1 MDTSRARGASPA
13 HSSRLPTKKN
23 SFHSLRDAKENLDR
37 RPPPPPS
44 PALATSPSAI
54 SDTSSGTGTDNGFA
68 GGAGGH
74 FGFDSRRSSTS
85 SQQSDIVRGRTS
97 TGSLGQSRIPRP
109 SPSQRPPSRQSLPH
123 TTQQG
128 PQPTPRRP
136 LSIKDAYRMAEEEE
150 AAAVAKAAQG
160 SPSPA
165 PRPWRSRAGG
175 SGPGTTPTPGAG
187 VSGRAT
193 PASTSES
200 RMQKILA
207 QSPLD
212 IGGRR
217 TARRIGELMFGRDS
231 PSRVQRRSIGGAG
244 DDDVRSIAS
253 NSSTTGHS
261 DRGDN
266 KNNNN
271 NTDLRRIR
279 YEEDQARMQV
289 AMGEKPGGLFS
300 PKARVSPKIAVAGRE
315 LHRRAS
321 NTSLSDKSK
330 VPVSVTSARTA
341 TGSQSSLGIR
351 AGKPGSYLKRMV
363 SAPENVAQQASED
376 SAAELGSSSVGSP
389 PPAVPLATR
398 SATVPTLVATQMADA
413 LLSESPGNSFAWD
426 ADEDFTAS
434 DLMASE
440 SPRIE
445 LRRGS
450 PPKSPSKSPASRPRN
465 TKLDEIRQLELD
477 ADLIFPD
484 EPSNEGRHADPDE
497 ILPGPVE
504 VDTNKDGNGFGEKTA
519 KVEKTEEDAQP
530 LRRRPGL
537 PAERTNKTLDEIR
550 AREDAPLPKRAMAAM
565 RLEEIRQQNAE
576 SRAKTPDPA
585 RKLSHE
591 HLRAERARHGKT
603 EGDEEPD
610 KENKESKEDA
620 AARAAR
626 DRALF
631 GDESEQIPN
640 TPITI
645 FRTSSTERGRK
656 LLSTED
662 GGGSDNDTA
671 KNTSVSPAASRKS
684 SSSTHSRNESQELLR
699 KLARVTTSVVAAA
712 ERKDKPMRPSASPHR
727 LAEKFSGENLRGG
740 SGSGTTTGADFA
752 MEKSSGVRFPR
763 ARDSDTLRPTVGF
776 AQLRRQ
782 SSSESASTKRSSMAQ
797 SDGDPTDRIEAEM
810 KLFAAGENHSE
821 RGSIRAPSPDEDL
834 DDVGHSGNGNGNGN
848 GNGSGSGNSSSS
860 GAKSSSLADE
870 ATPRPTKIINPLMQP
885 TPRVTGA
892 YVETPVTER
901 TEKMLEAINAEPSM
915 NAEAAAAA
923 TATTIP
929 VPAIIPLLRGTTAAT
944 DPGPAIAVAR
954 AVAAAAKLTENGSS
968 GGNGHASS
976 SSSRQKS
983 RSRSR
988 PRSRSGSQGRAPL
1001 INSAK
1006 PASARDD
1013 LLAIQRDQ
1021 QIDDSTVDDFDELL
1035 ATHTAA
1041 AEAAESAEAAQADMN
1056 RNATGN
1062 GTTDAER
1069 MRRMSQSIATYLH
1082 DVQSVKKGI
1091 ERLEDQVSHPEKSAA
1106 ALVELEKAMAE
1117 EEKAEKAP
1125 KVAKATTTQK
1135 DMGSI
1140 KSLKKEA
1147 SIDDDLGLKNIAPI
1161 ATAKQTKPQHQ
1172 RQTSSVSSTTR
1183 TKDVLRSEK
1192 DTAAAASS
1200 SSKPLVDTP
1209 TVSYVQIPLPRLY
1222 RASPNVKLTFLGVL
1236 VLLLS
1241 IWFAAESTAC
1251 AIFCRPVA
1259 CQSGQAC
1266 QWSPDDPSFGA
1277 AIPIK
1282 LDQWLTGGRGRML
1295 ATWAGEEVGDWMAD
1309 AWDAATGTDI
1319 RQVDSTYFSFE
1330 EKRRHRRRL
1339 QKHGLLQPW
1348 TPSAEARPKL
1358 EAWRRAREARD
1369 QERRAREE
1377 LAYGYAG
1384 ASGASS
1390 SRYYLTAE
1398 DEYDDGVDEDGFED
1412 IVRPSSDRM
1421 TADEKVGGWWWSQGN
1436 KQ

>member
-1 MDTSRARGASPA
+1 MDTSRTRGVSPA
-13 HSSRLPTKKN
+13 LSSRLPTKKN
-23 SFHSLRDAKENLDR
+23 SFHSLRDAKENIDR

-44 PALATSPSAI
+44 PALATSPSAV
-54 SDTSSGTGTDNGFA
+54 SDTSSGTGTDNGF
-68 GGAGGH
+68 GGGGPGGH

-97 TGSLGQSRIPRP
+97 TGNIGQTRIPRP
-109 SPSQRPPSRQSLPH
+109 SPSQRPPPQQQSH
-123 TTQQG
+123 TSHTQQG
-128 PQPTPRRP
+128 AQPTPRRP

-150 AAAVAKAAQG
+150 AAVAKAAQG

-165 PRPWRSRAGG
+165 PRPWRNRAGG
-175 SGPGTTPTPGAG
+175 GGPSTTPTPGG

-193 PASTSES
+193 PVSATES

-217 TARRIGELMFGRDS
+217 TARRIGEPMFGRDS
-231 PSRVQRRSIGGAG
+231 PSRLNRRSIGGAG
-244 DDDVRSIAS
+244 DDDARSTTS
-253 NSSTTGHS
+253 NSTTAHST
-261 DRGDN
+261 RGD
-266 KNNNN
+266 

-321 NTSLSDKSK
+321 NTSLSEKSK

-341 TGSQSSLGIR
+341 TGTQSSLSNR
-351 AGKPGSYLKRMV
+351 AGRAGSYLKRMV
-363 SAPENVAQQASED
+363 SAPENVAQQPLED
-376 SAAELGSSSVGSP
+376 SSAELGSSVGSP
-389 PPAVPLATR
+389 PPAALLQTR
-398 SATVPTLVATQMADA
+398 SATVPNLVAAQTADA
-413 LLSESPGNSFAWD
+413 LLLESPGKSFAWD

-440 SPRIE
+440 SPRVE
-445 LRRGS
+445 LRRGSAAS
-450 PPKSPSKSPASRPRN
+450 PPKSPSKSPTKSPLSRPRN

-484 EPSNEGRHADPDE
+484 ESSNEGRHADLDE

-504 VDTNKDGNGFGEKTA
+504 MDSKKSDDA
-519 KVEKTEEDAQP
+519 DDKVEKTEDDDNKEADTQP
-530 LRRRPGL
+530 ARRPGL

-550 AREDAPLPKRAMAAM
+550 AREDEPIPKRAMAAM

-591 HLRAERARHGKT
+591 HLRAEMGRDGKA
-603 EGDEEPD
+603 EAGEEPD
-610 KENKESKEDA
+610 KENKESKEEA

-656 LLSTED
+656 LLSTAD
-662 GGGSDNDTA
+662 DGSDNDTA

-712 ERKDKPMRPSASPHR
+712 ERKDKPIKPSAHPHP
-727 LAEKFSGENLRGG
+727 LAEQFSGENLR
-740 SGSGTTTGADFA
+740 SSSGTTSVDFA
-752 MEKSSGVRFPR
+752 IEKSTGVKFPR

-782 SSSESASTKRSSMAQ
+782 SSTESASTKRSSMAQ

-834 DDVGHSGNGNGNGN
+834 DDAGNS
-848 GNGSGSGNSSSS
+848 GSGSGSSS

-870 ATPRPTKIINPLMQP
+870 VTPRPAKIINPLMQP

-892 YVETPVTER
+892 YVETPVTVR
-901 TEKMLEAINAEPSM
+901 TEKVLEVTNAEHPTDVES
-915 NAEAAAAA
+915 ATAAASKI
-923 TATTIP
+923 IP
-929 VPAIIPLLRGTTAAT
+929 VQADIPLLRDTT
-944 DPGPAIAVAR
+944 
-954 AVAAAAKLTENGSS
+954 AAAAKQTGNGS
-968 GGNGHASS
+968 GNGHAST

-988 PRSRSGSQGRAPL
+988 SRSGSRGRAPL

-1021 QIDDSTVDDFDELL
+1021 QIDDSTIDDFDELL

-1041 AEAAESAEAAQADMN
+1041 TEAAESSADK
-1056 RNATGN
+1056 NATGN

-1117 EEKAEKAP
+1117 EDKAEVKKAAET
-1125 KVAKATTTQK
+1125 KKTQK
-1135 DMGSI
+1135 DKQFAESI
-1140 KSLKKEA
+1140 KKEPGH
-1147 SIDDDLGLKNIAPI
+1147 DDDLGLKSIAP
-1161 ATAKQTKPQHQ
+1161 ATSKQTKPQHK
-1172 RQTSSVSSTTR
+1172 RQASSVSSATR
-1183 TKDVLRSEK
+1183 TTDASKSEK
-1192 DTAAAASS
+1192 AAAVVSPSS
-1200 SSKPLVDTP
+1200 SPLADTP

-1222 RASPNVKLTFLGVL
+1222 RANPDVKLTFLGVL

-1241 IWFAAESTAC
+1241 IWFAAESTTC
-1251 AIFCRPVA
+1251 ALYCRPTA

-1277 AIPIK
+1277 AIPVK
-1282 LDQWLTGGRGRML
+1282 LDQWLTGGRGRVL
-1295 ATWAGEEVGDWMAD
+1295 ATWASEEVGDWVAD

-1319 RQVDSTYFSFE
+1319 RQVDPTYFSFD

-1339 QKHGLLQPW
+1339 QKHGLLPPW

-1369 QERRAREE
+1369 HERRAREE
-1377 LAYGYAG
+1377 MGYGYAG
-1384 ASGASS
+1384 SGASS
-1390 SRYYLTAE
+1390 TPYPAE
-1398 DEYDDGVDEDGFED
+1398 DYYDEGVDEDGFED
-1412 IVRPSSDRM
+1412 IVRPSSERM
-1421 TADEKVGGWWWSQGN
+1421 MADEKVGSWWWLQGN
-1436 KQ
+1436 E